1 MLGMESV
8 QDLINTIL
16 WDRRLVL
23 LPDGRVL
30 VILNPTVA
38 NRNFAALEKRLV
50 MQEAVAAETPT
61 EAELMASSR
70 EGGSWTEEDDLV
82 LKEGEKHIAFL
93 EAEKARQ
100 KFLIKKRRID
110 EQIEETRDRLSAVLQ
125 KKQHMYV
132 MTAEYMA
139 HEAFVFSLLQQTVM
153 NRDGTPFL
161 GSGNSITHLK
171 DYDRELLNILVRE
184 VTSEG
189 ALSNSDIR
197 RVARSME
204 WRMLWTLNREDISGL
219 FHTPISDLSLNQRM
233 LIYWSRVY
241 DLAYE
246 STEKPDEDV
255 IQDDEKFDTWLQN
268 RSNEKSDS
276 DSAKKRGMPDHH
288 ERGVVLDG
296 YYVET
301 CTCGVGAVKARG
313 HGERPRHASDC
324 SYGVYK
330 RYTKEEKDKIA
341 DEIYG
346 RNSAKIRQIQTHE
359 QEMAAKGA
367 IDEKDLL
374 NRKARMVFGS
384 KQEVHRINK

>member
-1 MLGMESV
+1 MESV
-8 QDLINTIL
+8 QDLINTVL

-38 NRNFAALEKRLV
+38 NRNIAILEKRLV
-50 MQEAVAAETPT
+50 MQEALAAETPT
-61 EAELMASSR
+61 EEQLMADFR

-93 EAEKARQ
+93 EAEKSRQ
-100 KFLIKKRRID
+100 KFLTKKRRIE
-110 EQIEETRDRLSAVLQ
+110 EQIDETREKLSAVLQ
-125 KKQHMYV
+125 KKQHIYV

-139 HEAFVFSLLQQTVM
+139 QEAFIFSLLQQTVM
-153 NRDGTPFL
+153 NRDGTLFFRND
-161 GSGNSITHLK
+161 NSITHLK
-171 DYDRELLNILVRE
+171 DSDRELLNILVKE

-189 ALSNSDIR
+189 GLPNSDIR
-197 RVARSME
+197 KVARSME
-204 WRMLWTLNREDISGL
+204 WRMLWTLNREDIAGL
-219 FHTPISDLSLNQRM
+219 FNVPVSNLSLNQRM

-246 STEKPDEDV
+246 STVKPDDDV
-255 IQDDEKFDTWLQN
+255 IQDDDKFDTWLQN
-268 RSNEKSDS
+268 RSNEKVDS
-276 DSAKKRGMPDHH
+276 DSAKRRGAPDHH

-301 CTCGVGAVKARG
+301 CTCGVGTIKIRG

-330 RYTKEEKDKIA
+330 KYTREEKDKIA

-359 QEMAAKGA
+359 QEMATKGA

-374 NRKARMVFGS
+374 NRKARMILGS

>member
-1 MLGMESV
+1 MESV
-8 QDLINTIL
+8 QDLINIIL

-38 NRNFAALEKRLV
+38 NRNVAALEKRLV
-50 MQEAVAAETPT
+50 MQEALAAETPT
-61 EAELMASSR
+61 EEQLMADSK

-93 EAEKARQ
+93 EAEKLRQ
-100 KFLIKKRRID
+100 KFLTKKRRIE
-110 EQIEETRDRLSAVLQ
+110 EQIEETREKLSVVLQ

-139 HEAFVFSLLQQTVM
+139 QEAFIFSLLQQTVM
-153 NRDGTPFL
+153 NRDGTLFINDK
-161 GSGNSITHLK
+161 NSISYLK
-171 DYDRELLNILVRE
+171 DNDRELLHILVGE
-184 VTSEG
+184 ITSEG
-189 ALSNSDIR
+189 ALSNSDVR
-197 RVARSME
+197 KVARSME
-204 WRMLWTLNREDISGL
+204 WRMLWTLNREDISSL
-219 FHTPISDLSLNQRM
+219 FNVPVSNLSINQRM
-233 LIYWSRVY
+233 LIYWSRIY

-255 IQDDEKFDTWLQN
+255 IQDDNKFDTWLQN
-268 RSNEKSDS
+268 RSNEKADS
-276 DSAKKRGMPDHH
+276 DSAKRRGAPDHH

-301 CTCGVGAVKARG
+301 CTCGVGAIKARG

-324 SYGVYK
+324 SYGIYK
-330 RYTKEEKDKIA
+330 KYTKEEKDKIA

-346 RNSAKIRQIQTHE
+346 RNSSKIRQIQTHE
-359 QEMAAKGA
+359 QEMATKGA

-374 NRKARMVFGS
+374 NRKARMILGS

>member
-50 MQEAVAAETPT
+50 MQEALAAETPT
-61 EAELMASSR
+61 EEQLMAASK

-100 KFLIKKRRID
+100 KFLTKKNKIA
-110 EQIEETRDRLSAVLQ
+110 EQIEETKDRLRAVLD

-139 HEAFVFSLLQQTVM
+139 HEAFIFSLLQQTVI
-153 NRDGTPFL
+153 NRDGTLFF
-161 GSGNSITHLK
+161 GSVNSISHLK
-171 DYDRELLNILVRE
+171 DYDRDLLNILVRE

-189 ALSNSDIR
+189 ALANSDIR
-197 RVARSME
+197 KVARSME

-219 FHTPISDLSLNQRM
+219 FHTPVSDLSLNQRM

-268 RSNEKSDS
+268 RSSEKSES
-276 DSAKKRGMPDHH
+276 DSAKKRGAPDHH

-301 CTCGVGAVKARG
+301 CICGVGAVKVRG

-341 DEIYG
+341 DEVYG